1 MIDTLLTTDCM
12 NAASIDIDVL
22 VELRKIL
29 LSNSNTHYAAASS
42 EQDSMWQDHYR
53 KWLHHCIKSY
63 RENIRIIVIRDSTQ
77 CVIACAI
84 GIIDQ
89 RAPAVDT
96 LNGLSGWVQSVVVS
110 PQWQGNGL
118 AIRLMHNLIFWF
130 NEKDV
135 RTIYLQTTALAE
147 SLYRHLEFEDSGEK
161 LLIKHLEN

>member
-1 MIDTLLTTDCM
+1 MAEPLPTM
-12 NAASIDIDVL
+12 VASL
-22 VELRKIL
+22 
-29 LSNSNTHYAAASS
+29 Y
-42 EQDSMWQDHYR
+42 Q
-53 KWLHHCIKSY
+53 
-63 RENIRIIVIRDSTQ
+63 IISKKYQNHRHKRQHQ

-135 RTIYLQTTALAE
+135 RTIYLQTTPLAE
-147 SLYRHLEFEDSGEK
+147 SLYRHLDFEDSGEK